1 MKPLVKKISKPLA
14 LKIRLIAGA
23 ILMGAAMLV
32 LPVTLLLLD
41 VSLLLNPFILGT
53 VLVVALLFG
62 LIGYGYFV
70 RPFRLFPKVPD
81 VQVEADDEFLYIHTL
96 KKEAKIPF
104 TALTFA
110 DVDVSLPFQD
120 QPSVILDFWEEILTH
135 YCAEEYGTLTLD
147 IDGFGKYKFYFV
159 AYAEETSD
167 QLISFIQK
175 AMDSTESN

>member
-1 MKPLVKKISKPLA
+1 MKPIVKKISKPLA
-14 LKIRLIAGA
+14 LKIRLIIGA
-23 ILMGAAMLV
+23 ITMGLAMIV
-32 LPVTLLLLD
+32 LPITLLF
-41 VSLLLNPFILGT
+41 VSPELFLNPYIIGT
-53 VLVVALLFG
+53 CLIVALLFG

-104 TALTFA
+104 TELTFA

-175 AMDSTESN
+175 AMNSAE

>member
-23 ILMGAAMLV
+23 ILMGGAMLV

-41 VSLLLNPFILGT
+41 ASLLLNPYMLGT

-62 LIGYGYFV
+62 LAGYGYFV
-70 RPFRLFPKVPD
+70 RPFLPFPKIPN
-81 VQVEADDEFLYIHTL
+81 VQVETDGEFLYIHS
-96 KKEAKIPF
+96 KKEAKIPLSE
-104 TALTFA
+104 LTYA
-110 DVDVSLPFQD
+110 NVDVDLPFQD

-135 YCAEEYGTLTLD
+135 YCAEEYGTLTLEL
-147 IDGFGKYKFYFV
+147 DGFGKYKFYFV

-175 AMDSTESN
+175 AMNSAE

>member
-1 MKPLVKKISKPLA
+1 MKPIVKKISKPLA

-104 TALTFA
+104 TELIFA
-110 DVDVSLPFQD
+110 NVDVSLPFQD